1 MSFRTALKIYR
12 HTTTSTTQM
21 SRVARQGAYS
31 SGIFQESTKATQI
44 SPKPQSENFITRAY
58 KYLKAKINN
67 LLGRT
72 PKVVKTPPK
81 IEPKVIKVENRGI
94 PLAKLEDTYEYVDID
109 NARFHK
115 KLHPSTMKR
124 TSLPTDKNFI
134 HISNF
139 EPPYGSIA
147 ATTGLDGCITTNK
160 IYQCAA
166 VAIVDKSNN
175 MQTLIHAFPGQTQ
188 KEITE
193 LIRHVTSKSN
203 ITDLEITIAPG
214 IYEDYDK
221 TVRGIVTALKEVG
234 AGKKIKFAN
243 FSEDVRI
250 FERGLILQDGKLTCC
265 TKDEI
270 EKATNKIVNP
280 KEYISYVYAPYNND
294 PVKK

>member
-12 HTTTSTTQM
+12 QTTTRTAQIT
-21 SRVARQGAYS
+21 RAARQGAYS
-31 SGIFQESTKATQI
+31 SGIFQETTKVTQI
-44 SPKPQSENFITRAY
+44 SPKTPSENFINRAY
-58 KYLKAKINN
+58 KYLKTKINN

-72 PKVVKTPPK
+72 PKVAKTPPP

-94 PLAKLEDTYEYVDID
+94 PLAKMEDTYEYVDID

-124 TSLPTDKNFI
+124 SSLPTDKNFI

-160 IYQCAA
+160 LYQCAA
-166 VAIVDKSNN
+166 VAIVDKSGNI
-175 MQTLIHAFPGQTQ
+175 QTLIHAFPGQTQ
-188 KEITE
+188 AEITE

-203 ITDLEITIAPG
+203 VKDLEITIAPG

-221 TVRGIVTALKEVG
+221 TVKGIVTGLKEIG
-234 AGKKIKFAN
+234 ADENIKFAN
-243 FSEDVRI
+243 FSDEVKI

-280 KEYISYVYAPYNND
+280 KESISYVYAPYNND